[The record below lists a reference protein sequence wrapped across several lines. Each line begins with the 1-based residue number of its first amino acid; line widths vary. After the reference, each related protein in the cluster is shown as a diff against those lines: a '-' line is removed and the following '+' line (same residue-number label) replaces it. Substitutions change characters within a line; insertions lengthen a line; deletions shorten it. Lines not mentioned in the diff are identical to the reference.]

1 LRNDRGKTSGGID
14 AASGKREIQFPTEIA
29 TGTTSQKNKKPS
41 VFGFKKSWKCTGGW
55 GTPAGSVGVR
65 RQTNPGRLLPAGS
78 SRDERLDP
86 FTLPVRFTA
95 PDKTA
100 DGNVRH
106 VELSRELAI
115 VRRAIAGIKMA
126 VQLPIATFRGVALRM
141 EPPSDHDGGAV
152 AIVLEHHDPALSLT
166 LFRAGDSTDVIAEWQ
181 SWARV
186 LAVPLLVAESDG
198 DLREPFKHVGSLQ
211 VGTPSSRRRRR
222 SAIRSRRPTIFLRR
236 KPGRSIVDA
245 AIHRDE
251 REIIARN

>member
-100 DGNVRH
+100 DGIGVFDVAQRK
-106 VELSRELAI
+106 I
-115 VRRAIAGIKMA
+115 VRVIKGGSDPENFDLSKDGSQLFISNEDDSAVSVVDIA
-126 VQLPIATFRGVALRM
+126 
-141 EPPSDHDGGAV
+141 
-152 AIVLEHHDPALSLT
+152 
-166 LFRAGDSTDVIAEWQ
+166 
-181 SWARV
+181 
-186 LAVPLLVAESDG
+186 
-198 DLREPFKHVGSLQ
+198 
-211 VGTPSSRRRRR
+211 SSRFWRCTALHEAELTDR
-222 SAIRSRRPTIFLRR
+222 SGNGARPRA
-236 KPGRSIVDA
+236 PGRHPEEGCRTRPLVGLA
-245 AIHRDE
+245 AVKLVTVK
-251 REIIARN
+251 